1 MALQLTEQIK
11 HLFEEKKH
19 ILLTFREGAGSD
31 ALASALALKTFLEK
45 KKKQVEIVSTNFVLP
60 KKLAFLPLVHSI
72 QNNFPHLQKFTL
84 SLDVKDAGL
93 KELSYEV
100 KDGTLN
106 IHITPNHGSLT
117 KEHIKTS
124 QTEFRYDLIVT
135 LDTPDLP
142 SLGHIFHRNSEFFYR
157 TPLINI
163 DSSPANEQYGSVNRI
178 DITASTTS
186 EVVAHLIQ
194 EMDDTALDA
203 EIATSLLTGMVAAT
217 QSFKTKNVKPQTLAL
232 ASKLVEL
239 GADREYII
247 EQLYRTKSL
256 STLKLWGQALTHLEY
271 VPKLRL
277 VTSLLTREEMVRSDA
292 TETELY
298 DIVDELIT
306 NSPEA
311 HIILLLHE
319 AVDGTGVRALLHC
332 SKEYNAIELAAP
344 FGGQGG
350 KNRVAFALN
359 LSLKEAEHKIIEHLE
374 KILLK

>member
-19 ILLTFREGAGSD
+19 ILLTFREGAGND

-45 KKKQVEIVSTNFVLP
+45 KKKQIEIVSTNFVLP
-60 KKLAFLPLVHSI
+60 KKLAFLPQIHSV

-100 KDGTLN
+100 KDGVLT

-117 KEHIKTS
+117 KDHIKTS
-124 QTEFRYDLIVT
+124 QTDFRYDLIVT

-142 SLGHIFHRNSEFFYR
+142 SLGHIFHKNPEFFYR

-163 DSSPANEQYGSVNRI
+163 DSSPANEQYGSVNRV
-178 DITASTTS
+178 DITASTTA
-186 EVVAHLIQ
+186 EVVANLIQ
-194 EMDDTALDA
+194 EMDDTALDS
-203 EIATSLLTGMVAAT
+203 EIATALLAGMVATT

-239 GADREYII
+239 GADREFII
-247 EQLYRTKSL
+247 EQLYQTKSL

-271 VPKLRL
+271 DPKLRL
-277 VTSLLTREEMVRSDA
+277 VSSLLTREEMVRSEA
-292 TETELY
+292 NESELY
-298 DIVDELIT
+298 DIVDELII

-319 AVDGTGVRALLHC
+319 AVDGTGTRVLLHC

-350 KNRVAFALN
+350 KNRVIFTLN
-359 LSLKEAEHKIIEHLE
+359 LPLKEAEHKIIEHLE